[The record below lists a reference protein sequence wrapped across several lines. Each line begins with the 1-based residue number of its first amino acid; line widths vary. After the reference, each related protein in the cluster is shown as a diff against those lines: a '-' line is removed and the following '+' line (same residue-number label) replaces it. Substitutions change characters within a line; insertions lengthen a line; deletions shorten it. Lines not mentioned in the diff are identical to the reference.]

1 MNQDAPFN
9 ISPLDLN
16 DLLKVDSSTKPI
28 IVDVREDNELVI
40 APFTF
45 AVLHLPLSKFK
56 SWNDQLGE
64 LLPRD
69 QAIVVICHSGVR
81 SLSFGVWLLEQGITQ
96 PVWNLEG
103 GIDSWSINVE
113 QSIQRY

>member
-1 MNQDAPFN
+1 MNQHNPLN
-9 ISPLDLN
+9 ISPLDLH

-28 IVDVREDNELVI
+28 IVDVREENELAI

-45 AVLHLPLSKFK
+45 SVLHLPLSKFK

-64 LLPRD
+64 LLPID
-69 QAIVVICHSGVR
+69 KPIVVICHSGVR

-103 GIDSWSINVE
+103 GIDSWSINVDK
-113 QSIQRY
+113 SITRY